1 MPEMRVSHAQ
11 CVRVESPDIHVYVL
25 VHVLLS
31 SGLYTCTYA
40 QGQ

>member
-1 MPEMRVSHAQ
+1 MRVSHVQ

-31 SGLYTCTYA
+31 SGLYIYA